1 MRSHFATSKTEGRGG
16 RRYLPYVFTEHGVL
30 MAANVLNTPR
40 AIEVSVLVVRAFIK
54 LRQMLVSH
62 KEMAHKLAELE
73 RRLGTHDASIRSLF
87 ATIRTLMTPST
98 PGTKSDFIKVKGYRR
113 WGREGNLR
121 VDCFFQ
127 QG

>member
-1 MRSHFATSKTEGRGG
+1 
-16 RRYLPYVFTEHGVL
+16 VFTEHGVL